1 MWSSVV
7 PAVPWT
13 VRVDVPQIAAASS
26 SESIDLAVPGSPTS
40 MRPCRPSRRDDGPVD
55 QRVVAVELAGHPDGR
70 VADDEV
76 AHRARGQPPARR
88 QLGALLPV
96 PLGERDELV
105 GVPLLRGRADLG
117 LLYHWH
123 FFSQSASNEPP
134 AAMCR

>member
-7 PAVPWT
+7 PAVPCT
-13 VRVDVPQIAAASS
+13 VRFDVPRDRGGEQLREHRLRGAR
-26 SESIDLAVPGSPTS
+26 LADEHEALPAEQ
-40 MRPCRPSRRDDGPVD
+40 RDDGPVD
-55 QRVVAVELAGHPDGR
+55 QRVVAVELAGHPDRR

-76 AHRARGQPPARR
+76 ADCASGQPPARR
-88 QLGALLPV
+88 QLGALFPV

-105 GVPLLRGRADLG
+105 GVPLLCGRADLG